1 MKISNTVLNDCVVI
15 EPDVYHDNR
24 GFFLETYH
32 AERYS
37 KISNM
42 NLTFVQD
49 NCSRSKLGTLRGLHF
64 QKTKPQGKLIRV
76 MRGNILD
83 VAVDLRKNSSTY
95 AKYITIELSDQN
107 QKQLWVPPGFAHGFL
122 VLSLEA
128 DVEYKC
134 TTFYDPDDEGSIIWN
149 DPTLN
154 ITWPTETAISISPKD
169 LDAGTF
175 LDYDRS

>member
-1 MKISNTVLNDCVVI
+1 MKISKTELNDCMVI
-15 EPDVYHDNR
+15 EPDVHHDNR

-32 AERYS
+32 AERYREVFS
-37 KISNM
+37 M

-49 NCSRSKLGTLRGLHF
+49 NCSRSKIGTLRGLHF
-64 QKTKPQGKLIRV
+64 QKTRPQGKLIRV

-95 AKYITIELSDQN
+95 SRYVAVELSDQN

-122 VLSLEA
+122 VISAEA

-134 TTFYDPDDEGSIIWN
+134 TDFYDPDDEGSIIWN
-149 DPTLN
+149 DLTLN
-154 ITWPTETAISISPKD
+154 IDWPKDIILSISPKD
-169 LDAGTF
+169 LDAATF
-175 LDYDRS
+175 LEYDRS